1 MGTQTE
7 PDRCHRCDHQ
17 RRYHTPRCTKDCPC
31 GGFLGTEKRN
41 ANSARRKAKQWIDK
55 AILELRDAFS
65 SDAEIKKEMREAVD
79 RIMNGTNGD

>member
-1 MGTQTE
+1 M
-7 PDRCHRCDHQ
+7 
-17 RRYHTPRCTKDCPC
+17 
-31 GGFLGTEKRN
+31 L
-41 ANSARRKAKQWIDK
+41 NSARRKAEQWIDK